1 MPQDNDFA
9 VTVRDSEAEI
19 TLGLLSAVHENSAV
33 TQRSVAGQLNIA
45 LGLANA
51 YLKRCI
57 DKGLIKVK
65 QVPRNR
71 YAYYLTPKGFTE
83 KSRLTAKYLV
93 TSLHFFRRARADCEF
108 AIEQCAQRHWR
119 NVALYGLSELGEI
132 VTLVAR
138 DENIELVGFV
148 DPLSDQTQFA
158 GLPVVQAISKLA
170 AFDGIVL
177 TDMTSPQANYTALCN
192 ELGADK
198 VIALRLLRVAP
209 VPEKSR
215 KGGRG

>member
-9 VTVRDSEAEI
+9 VTTRDNEAEI

-33 TQRSVAGQLNIA
+33 TQRSVAGQLDIA

-93 TSLHFFRRARADCEF
+93 TSLNFFRRARADCEF
-108 AIEQCAQRHWR
+108 AIEQCTHRQWR
-119 NVALYGLSELGEI
+119 SVVLYGVSELGEI
-132 VTLVAR
+132 ATLVAR
-138 DENIELVGFV
+138 ENINLVGFV
-148 DPLSDQTQFA
+148 DPLSTETEFA
-158 GLPVVQAISKLA
+158 GLPVVSSVAQLHGI
-170 AFDGIVL
+170 DGIIL
-177 TDMTSPQANYTALCN
+177 TDTTSPQESYSALCK

-198 VIALRLLRVAP
+198 VIALRLLRVALTS
-209 VPEKSR
+209 VKNR
-215 KGGRG
+215 KGD

>member
-9 VTVRDSEAEI
+9 VTTRDNEAEI

-93 TSLHFFRRARADCEF
+93 MSLHFFRRARADCEF
-108 AIEQCAQRHWR
+108 AIEQCTHRQWR
-119 NVALYGLSELGEI
+119 SVALYGLSELGEI
-132 VTLVAR
+132 ATLVAR
-138 DENIELVGFV
+138 ENINLVGFV
-148 DPLSDQTQFA
+148 DPLSMETEFA
-158 GLPVVQAISKLA
+158 GLPVVSSVAQLPDI
-170 AFDGIVL
+170 DGVIL
-177 TDMTSPQANYTALCN
+177 TDTTSPQESYSALCN
-192 ELGADK
+192 ELGANK
-198 VIALRLLRVAP
+198 VIALRLLRVTP
-209 VPEKSR
+209 VPEKNR

>member
-9 VTVRDSEAEI
+9 VTARDNEAEI
-19 TLGLLSAVHENSAV
+19 TLGLLLAVHENSAV

-108 AIEQCAQRHWR
+108 AIKQCAQRQWNR
-119 NVALYGLSELGEI
+119 VAFYGVSELGEI
-132 VTLVAR
+132 ATLVTR
-138 DENIELVGFV
+138 DNINLVGFV
-148 DPLSDQTQFA
+148 DPLSTKTEFA
-158 GLPVVQAISKLA
+158 GLPVVSSVAQLPDV
-170 AFDGIVL
+170 DGIIL
-177 TDMTSPQANYTALCN
+177 TDTTSPQESYSALCK

-198 VIALRLLRVAP
+198 VIALRLLRVALTP
-209 VPEKSR
+209 VKNR
-215 KGGRG
+215 RGD

>member
-1 MPQDNDFA
+1 MPQDKDFA
-9 VTVRDSEAEI
+9 VAARDNEAEI

-93 TSLHFFRRARADCEF
+93 SSLHFFRRARADCEF
-108 AIEQCAQRHWR
+108 ALKQCAQRQWCS
-119 NVALYGLSELGEI
+119 VALYGVSELGEI
-132 VTLVAR
+132 ATLVAR
-138 DENIELVGFV
+138 NEDINLVGFV
-148 DPLSDQTQFA
+148 DPLSKETEFA
-158 GLPVVQAISKLA
+158 SLPVVSSVAQLPDA
-170 AFDGIVL
+170 DGIIL
-177 TDMTSPQANYTALCN
+177 TDTTSPQESYLALCK
-192 ELGADK
+192 ELGPDK
-198 VIALRLLRVAP
+198 VIALRLLRVALTS
-209 VPEKSR
+209 VKNRREE
-215 KGGRG
+215 